1 MESLVPQ
8 DTCVVDDNIY
18 ATESINR
25 SLDDGITV
33 LSGGL
38 DTDSFAAQFLDLVDN
53 IVGVRKVVDY
63 DSSSMLGKCQ
73 TVRTADTV
81 KPLVSLGITMENVLL
96 TQHLHPSRGQLV
108 QRGQASRL
116 EGWAPASETLP
127 TR

>member
-53 IVGVRKVVDY
+53 VVGIRKVVDY

-81 KPLVSLGITMENVLL
+81 E
-96 TQHLHPSRGQLV
+96 
-108 QRGQASRL
+108 
-116 EGWAPASETLP
+116 
-127 TR
+127 